1 MIAALSKSIAQMFES
16 SLRRVL
22 VKVLVMTIAVL
33 VVTWFVVWG
42 VIANI
47 TITDINWIDSLVGRL
62 GGALMA
68 VVVTLVLFAPIA
80 TLVGGLF
87 QDEVVRSVEARHYP
101 DLPPGQSQT
110 IGQSVRAGIRLLIWT
125 LLANLIC
132 LPLYLLPLANV
143 LIFFAINGLLLGRE
157 YYEAVALRRMNR
169 LDALSFRK
177 RHRFRFWAA
186 GIIVSIVF
194 WIPVLNLTAPILGI
208 ALMVHVFEDRRRRA
222 AA

>member
-1 MIAALSKSIAQMFES
+1 MIAALSKSIAQMFEP

-22 VKVLVMTIAVL
+22 GKVLVMTIAVL
-33 VVTWFVVWG
+33 IVTWLVVG
-42 VIANI
+42 AVIANI
-47 TITDINWIDSLVGRL
+47 TISDIGWIDSLVGWL
-62 GGALMA
+62 GGALT
-68 VVVTLVLFAPIA
+68 VVVTLILFAPIA
-80 TLVGGLF
+80 TLVGALF
-87 QDEVVRSVEARHYP
+87 QDEVVRAVEARHYP

-110 IGQSVRAGIRLLIWT
+110 IGQSVGAGIRLLIWT
-125 LLANLIC
+125 LLVNLIC

-157 YYEAVALRRMNR
+157 YYEAVAIRRMNR
-169 LDALSFRK
+169 VDALAFRK
-177 RHRFRFWAA
+177 RYRFRFWAA

-194 WIPVLNLTAPILGI
+194 WIPVLNLTGPILGT